1 MAEEQAFYLE
11 LGQRLAGLRKQQ
23 GLTQTQLAEQLGI
36 AQQTMA
42 HYEGG
47 KLRISVEL
55 LVLAAKVLNVPIA
68 SLLGEETS
76 LHGKRGPASVLEK
89 QLAQI
94 SLLPRA
100 KQKFISQMLDT
111 VLAQHGG

>member
-1 MAEEQAFYLE
+1 MQKNRLFIWSWR
-11 LGQRLAGLRKQQ
+11 QRLAGLRKQQ

-76 LHGKRGPASVLEK
+76 LYGKRGPASVLEK

>member
-1 MAEEQAFYLE
+1 
-11 LGQRLAGLRKQQ
+11 
-23 GLTQTQLAEQLGI
+23 
-36 AQQTMA
+36 
-42 HYEGG
+42 
-47 KLRISVEL
+47 
-55 LVLAAKVLNVPIA
+55 
-68 SLLGEETS
+68 LLGKETS